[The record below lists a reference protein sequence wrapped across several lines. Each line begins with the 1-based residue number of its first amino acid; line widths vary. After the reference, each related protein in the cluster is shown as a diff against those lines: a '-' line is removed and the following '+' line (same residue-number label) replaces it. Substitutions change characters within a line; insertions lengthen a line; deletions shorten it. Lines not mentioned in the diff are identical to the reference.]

1 MKSGRITIFDIAKEA
16 GVSIATVSR
25 VLSESVGVKA
35 ETKQKVIDIIKK
47 YNFSPSMIARGLHQR
62 KSNTLGIV
70 LPEITNPFYAELF
83 NSADTEAQRFGYSML
98 LHRIEQDER
107 VDPSFIDRLIEKR
120 LDGVL
125 LAGGIVECP
134 TPEVINI
141 LARLQRY
148 MPMMIFAP
156 PINGLD
162 CIYLYVDLYGSA
174 CQSVRHLHALG
185 HRRIALLGGDDS
197 NISSN
202 EREKG
207 FFDETLK
214 LSINSNSAYRHE
226 TGYTPASGEVG
237 VLKLLSSIPRKEWP
251 TALIAINDLVALG
264 ALRQLNRMG
273 MTVPG
278 DFALIGCDDQFFAQY
293 TIPPLTTVDLHTA
306 ELGRTA
312 VKYLLDAREENAIH
326 FTQMRESSLIVRE
339 SCGGQLGYR
348 DLS

>member
-1 MKSGRITIFDIAKEA
+1 MTSGRITIFDIAKEA

-25 VLSESVGVKA
+25 VLSDSAGVKM
-35 ETKQKVIDIIKK
+35 ETKQNVMKVIAK
-47 YNFSPSMIARGLHQR
+47 YDFSPSMIARGLHQR

-83 NSADTEAQRFGYSML
+83 NSADAEAQRFGYSML
-98 LHRIEQDER
+98 LHRIEQNER

-134 TPEVINI
+134 TPEIINI

-156 PINGLD
+156 PIKGLD
-162 CIYLYVDLYGSA
+162 CIYLYVDLYESS

-197 NISSN
+197 NVSST

-207 FFDETLK
+207 FFDETRR
-214 LSINSNSAYRHE
+214 LSLNSNAAYRHE

-264 ALRQLNRMG
+264 TLRQLHRMG
-273 MTVPG
+273 MSVPG
-278 DFALIGCDDQFFAQY
+278 DFALIGCDNQFFAQY
-293 TIPPLTTVDLHTA
+293 TIPPLTTVDLHTE
-306 ELGRTA
+306 ELGRAA
-312 VKYLLDAREENAIH
+312 VKHLLKAREADAIH
-326 FTQMRESSLIVRE
+326 FTQMRESTLIIRE
-339 SCGGQLGYR
+339 SCGAHMGYR

>member
-1 MKSGRITIFDIAKEA
+1 MTSGRITIFDIAKEA

-25 VLSESVGVKA
+25 VLSDSMGVKA
-35 ETKQKVIDIIKK
+35 ETKAKVMDVVKK
-47 YNFSPSMIARGLHQR
+47 YNFTPNMIARGLHQR

-83 NSADTEAQRFGYSML
+83 NSADTEAQRNGYSML
-98 LHRIEQDER
+98 LHRIEQNER

-134 TPEVINI
+134 TPEIVDM

-148 MPMMIFAP
+148 MPMVVFAP
-156 PINGLD
+156 PIKGLE
-162 CIYLYVDLYGSA
+162 CIYLYADLYESA

-185 HRRIALLGGDDS
+185 HRRIALVGGDDS
-197 NISSN
+197 NTSSN
-202 EREKG
+202 ERERG
-207 FFDETLK
+207 FFDETQR
-214 LSINSNSAYRHE
+214 LSINSNAAYRHE

-237 VLKLLSSIPRKEWP
+237 VLKLLSSVPQKEWP

-264 ALRQLNRMG
+264 ALRQLNRMNIK
-273 MTVPG
+273 VPG
-278 DFALIGCDDQFFAQY
+278 DFALVGCDDQFFAQY

-306 ELGRTA
+306 EFGRTA
-312 VKYLLDAREENAIH
+312 VRYLLDARQENAVH

-339 SCGGQLGYR
+339 SCGGYLGYR
-348 DLS
+348 NLA